1 MQFEDETNDSQT
13 TTTLAA
19 LAGGGGAVE
28 AFNLLPTARVNVR

>member
-28 AFNLLPTARVNVR
+28 AFNLLPTARVNVC